1 LKYACKQCEET
12 IKRAK
17 LPKFILPKSFASAS
31 LLAYLVVS
39 KHIDHLPLNRLENQL
54 KRFGIY
60 LPRSTQSDW
69 LLALAD
75 KLQPLVEIMN
85 QIILSS
91 PRICPDNTILPIQND
106 NPKRN
111 KLIQTRLWVFICG
124 PLKDLPLVVYD
135 YSKTR
140 SSKWPIEKLKDFRG
154 YKHADGFPGYK
165 ALHRNDNV
173 KFVACYTQRA

>member
-1 LKYACKQCEET
+1 LY
-12 IKRAK
+12 
-17 LPKFILPKSFASAS
+17 
-31 LLAYLVVS
+31 
-39 KHIDHLPLNRLENQL
+39 RLEKQF

-60 LPRSTQSDW
+60 LPRSTQSDR
-69 LLALAD
+69 LLALAE
-75 KLQPLVEIMN
+75 KLQPLITILN
-85 QIILSS
+85 QKILASS
-91 PRICPDNTILPIQND
+91 RIWTDDTILPSQND
-106 NPKRN
+106 DPRN
-111 KLIQTRLWVFICG
+111 KIIQAHLWVYIGG
-124 PLKDLPLVVYD
+124 PLKDPPLVVYD